1 MKYKINELVYV
12 ENTNT
17 PKKIVEVETICGIVI
32 YYMSD
37 NTSYSEEQIL
47 MLYTEYLDLS
57 NHITLNKRKVIE
69 LFDIEKMANQVNK
82 FYLENKHLL
91 KDKKNV

>member
-12 ENTNT
+12 DNTNT
-17 PKKIVEVETICGIVI
+17 PKKIVESEKIGGIEI

-37 NTSYSEEQIL
+37 NTSYSKEQIL
-47 MLYTEYLDLS
+47 MLYTEYLELNDYI
-57 NHITLNKRKVIE
+57 NLNKKKVIE
-69 LFDIEKMANQVNK
+69 LFDIKKMANQVNK

-91 KDKKNV
+91 KN